1 MGGERYNDDKAPVSM
16 ILEAKHAVEGCAKV
30 LGFGAQ
36 KYERANWR
44 KGLSHTEICDSLL
57 RHLSAYLGGEDKDPE
72 SGLPH
77 VDHITCNAIFLGE
90 MTRTHPELD
99 DRGKVA
105 EQRTVYIDCPKSVQ
119 KIRPLCTV
127 RFKEEVKALRVN
139 VDIGPHRY
147 AAKYAGMLVPIHY
160 DLDGD
165 YYSFYCNEGGGN
177 AFVHKDNVTEEWV
190 DPDTVKYYE

>member
-57 RHLSAYLGGEDKDPE
+57 RHLSAYLGGEDNDPE

-99 DRGKVA
+99 DRGKVS
-105 EQRTVYIDCPKSVQ
+105 EESDVGPDIDTP
-119 KIRPLCTV
+119 
-127 RFKEEVKALRVN
+127 FEEAMGKVKALRVKEN
-139 VDIGPHRY
+139 V
-147 AAKYAGMLVPIHY
+147 AKYLHISPYAGMLVPMKADMEGEHY
-160 DLDGD
+160 VFIDTDGGR
-165 YYSFYCNEGGGN
+165 YY
-177 AFVHKDNVTEEWV
+177 VHKDNVTEEWV

>member
-57 RHLSAYLGGEDKDPE
+57 RHLSAYLGGEDNDPE

-99 DRGKVA
+99 DRGKVS
-105 EQRTVYIDCPKSVQ
+105 EESDVGPDIDM
-119 KIRPLCTV
+119 T
-127 RFKEEVKALRVN
+127 FEEAMGKVKALRVN

-147 AAKYAGMLVPIHY
+147 ATKYAGMLVPIHD
-160 DLDGD
+160 DLHDD
-165 YYSFYCNEGGGN
+165 YYSFYCHEEEGN
-177 AFVHKDNVTEEWV
+177 FFVYKDNVTEEWV